1 MVPFADFHE
10 VNGTICKGKTM
21 KGNWNTEFQKNFGNE
36 NIESCKRFCKCKK
49 ECTGFNFNPK
59 NGECSYKKDYP
70 MNTYTNEAIEKTKQ
84 SCVIKGTINKKT
96 CYLQYDFKR

>member
-1 MVPFADFHE
+1 
-10 VNGTICKGKTM
+10 M
-21 KGNWNTEFQKNFGNE
+21 KGNWNTEFQKNFGNK

-84 SCVIKGTINKKT
+84 SCVIKGKLKIFSFNFCVNVYPGKLSIIT
-96 CYLQYDFKR
+96 FSS